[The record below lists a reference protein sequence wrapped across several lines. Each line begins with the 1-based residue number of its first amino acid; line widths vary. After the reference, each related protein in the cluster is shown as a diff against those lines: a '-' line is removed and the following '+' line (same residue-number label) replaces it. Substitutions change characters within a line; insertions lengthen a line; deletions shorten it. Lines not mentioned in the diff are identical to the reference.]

1 MDGNMLSHLF
11 LVTQLLT
18 HDDIILV
25 DTPLWV
31 FQYSCHKIY
40 QVLYDV
46 LKNQIMLRMQEGYL
60 DKEVPE
66 RKVLE
71 VTESKLVGLLE
82 VRPTQ
87 GPNQKHNQM
96 NKIYLYV
103 IVISKMSR
111 RPKYIIGDVC
121 GKFFFHFSRLVWII
135 VGVR

>member
-1 MDGNMLSHLF
+1 
-11 LVTQLLT
+11 
-18 HDDIILV
+18 
-25 DTPLWV
+25 
-31 FQYSCHKIY
+31 
-40 QVLYDV
+40 
-46 LKNQIMLRMQEGYL
+46 MQEGYL